1 MTKLLEIENLTVRF
15 PIRKKGAGFGAKTYL
30 TAVDNISFTVKKGET
45 LAIVG
50 ESGSGKTTAALAIA
64 RLVTGESSGEV
75 RLDGK
80 DILPLAQND
89 LKAMRRKVQVIF
101 QDPYSSLNPRQ
112 RAESIV
118 KEPLDSLTDMSEP
131 EKRQVVDDL
140 FKAVGLRPEQKR
152 LFPHQFSGGQR
163 QRIGIARALSTRPEV
178 IICDEPVSALD
189 VAVQAQILNLLRRLQ
204 SEFGLTY
211 LFISHDLGVVQH
223 MCDSIA
229 VMYMGKI
236 VEHADRISL
245 FSNPSHPYTQ
255 ALLSA
260 VPSVDARR
268 REETKRIL
276 IPGDPPD
283 PLNLPKG
290 CRFVSRCPIAE
301 AQCSQTEPALKPV
314 RDGQLVACHLR
325 HEL

>member
-260 VPSVDARR
+260 VPSVDAKR